1 MTDHKA
7 DHLVSNS
14 SVGMSLGHS
23 SREKVT
29 TTGTFEI
36 QCYDKDGKIKWLD
49 TIDNLVVNVG
59 KNLMLDTIFTGSSF
73 TAVGPYMGLVS
84 ASPAPSAADTMSSH
98 GGWLE
103 VGNANL
109 PTYTSPRPAP
119 SWSSASGGSKTT
131 ATSVIFN
138 ITGSGTVGGCFIVT
152 GSGATSTIDSTTGT
166 LFSCGAFTGGNKVV
180 SIGDQINVTYTL
192 SV

>member
-1 MTDHKA
+1 MSSKE

-14 SVGMSLGHS
+14 SAGVSLGHS
-23 SREKVT
+23 ARDNVT

-36 QCYDKDGKIKWLD
+36 QCYDKDGNLKWLD

-73 TAVGPYMGLVS
+73 TAVGPYMGLVN
-84 ASPAPSAADTMSSH
+84 ASPAPTATDTMSSH

-103 VGNANL
+103 VGNANA
-109 PTYTSPRPAP
+109 PTYTSPRPTP
-119 SWSSASGGSKTT
+119 SWSSATGGSKTT
-131 ATSVIFN
+131 ASAVIFS
-138 ITGSGTVGGCFIVT
+138 ITSSGTVGGCFIVT
-152 GSGATSTIDSTTGT
+152 GTGASSTIGSTTGT
-166 LFSCGAFTGGNKVV
+166 LFSCGAFTGGNKTV
-180 SIGDQINVTYTL
+180 SAGDQINVTYSL